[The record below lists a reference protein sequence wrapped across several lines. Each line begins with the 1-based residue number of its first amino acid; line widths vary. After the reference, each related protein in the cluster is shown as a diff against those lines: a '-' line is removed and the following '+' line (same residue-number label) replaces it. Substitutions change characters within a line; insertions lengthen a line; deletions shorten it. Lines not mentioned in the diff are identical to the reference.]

1 VRIEAAGKTWIVEER
16 ELARASWAGSNRFSG
31 VTFRNADYDADELQV
46 RWVLRP
52 ERLTPSLARE
62 LFEIAGVRLWR
73 DPRDLS
79 TYRLHLESNTMPPRK
94 SGRPAP
100 LETIRFESQEA
111 AVETGWTLGK
121 PLGCASDAELVKLLD
136 EALEAHARDA
146 LPTD

>member
-16 ELARASWAGSNRFSG
+16 ELARASWAGNDRFSG

-62 LFEIAGVRLWR
+62 LFEIAGLRLWR

-94 SGRPAP
+94 SGRPTP
-100 LETIRFESQEA
+100 LETIRFQSQDITAEA
-111 AVETGWTLGK
+111 PWTLDK
-121 PLGCASDAELVKLLD
+121 PLGCASDAELMKLLD
-136 EALEAHARDA
+136 EALEDHARDG
-146 LPTD
+146 LLTD